1 MHRTLLSCCLA
12 VTITPFATA
21 QDLAVGKAAPPLH
34 VAKWVKGDAV
44 AAFQPDHVYVVE
56 FWATWCGPCIASMP
70 HLSEIQAKHADDVTV
85 IGVTSADPNNP
96 LAAVEAMV
104 ADKGDGMGYTVAWDD
119 GRKTNDAFMKAAGQR
134 GIPCSFLIDQKGQ
147 VAYIGHP
154 MFLDI
159 PLADVLAGDWDPI
172 SSKAKIEAAGKR
184 LNGLSDAIAADSE
197 EGNAE
202 VAAFLKDYP
211 MFAGMVEDMQ
221 FQVLMQSGKTDKAL
235 VFAGKIVERAIAKKD
250 AMGLNEVAW
259 AIVDPAAELEQR
271 DLDLAMKAATKAVAF
286 SKEKDGA
293 ILDTLARVWFWKK
306 DYQKAL
312 ELQQKAVA
320 LTDRQD
326 IKDVLA
332 EYEQLVAKARQQG
345 SGQ

>member
-1 MHRTLLSCCLA
+1 
-12 VTITPFATA
+12 
-21 QDLAVGKAAPPLH
+21 
-34 VAKWVKGDAV
+34 
-44 AAFQPDHVYVVE
+44 
-56 FWATWCGPCIASMP
+56 MP

-271 DLDLAMKAATKAVAF
+271 DLDLAMKAAKKAVEF

-326 IKDVLA
+326 VKDVLA